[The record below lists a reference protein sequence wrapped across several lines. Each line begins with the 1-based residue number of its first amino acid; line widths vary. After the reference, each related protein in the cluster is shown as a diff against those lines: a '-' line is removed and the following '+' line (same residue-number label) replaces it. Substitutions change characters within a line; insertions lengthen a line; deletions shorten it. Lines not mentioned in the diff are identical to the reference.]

1 MRINMGKHVTW
12 LMRRNVWLMQLYMSP
27 WHKRIPYLC
36 IYNYN
41 LKIFWFFN
49 HLFFQ
54 MNYRNEIFSFLLW
67 NFQVHKVMK
76 MYNENKIFVTYLSN
90 QSMVSLILCLVPLVP
105 SLVYLKKSQLQGII
119 SFLNCIFIHKLCMY
133 FLSHIKFTKFNFLYL
148 LIISQYHFYH
158 LFESASRF
166 HTLYLAD

>member
-1 MRINMGKHVTW
+1 MRINMGKHMTW
-12 LMRRNVWLMQLYMSP
+12 LMWRNVWLMQLYMSP

-54 MNYRNEIFSFLLW
+54 MNSRNEIFSFLLW

-90 QSMVSLILCLVPLVP
+90 QSMVSLILCLAPLVP
-105 SLVYLKKSQLQGII
+105 SLVYLKKVKCQISFHSWIVYSFINCVCIFLVTSNSQNSIFSTFWLSHGII
-119 SFLNCIFIHKLCMY
+119 FTICLNLHLDSTHCI
-133 FLSHIKFTKFNFLYL
+133 
-148 LIISQYHFYH
+148 
-158 LFESASRF
+158 
-166 HTLYLAD
+166 